1 VDPTRVPLEKLVG
14 NPENPR
20 ETLGDLQELAN
31 SLSTHGLRQP
41 LGVMTTDDFVR
52 VYPDHEAAVREAEFV
67 VINGNRRLAAAKE
80 AKLATLAVYVTELAD
95 DTAVQVAA
103 LVENIHRQDLSPL
116 DEAKAVQ
123 QLVKIYGSNA
133 EAARQLA
140 TNRQW
145 IGQRLALLGLVPEL
159 QNAVRTGELKIKE
172 ARRLGTLAPEEQQE
186 QWERFVNPVY
196 NEPAQPETDSGSEGS
211 SRVVNPV
218 DNHGPDDSAQKGAG
232 KVPDSSSTKDGA
244 LESDASPEAGNSSQE
259 HVQLTLEL
267 KWEPATAASEIVSAY
282 GRDRAS
288 ELAEA
293 IIAQL

>member
-1 VDPTRVPLEKLVG
+1 MDPTRVPLEKLVG
-14 NPENPR
+14 NPGNPR

-41 LGVMTTDDFVR
+41 LGVMTKDDFVR
-52 VYPDHEAAVREAEFV
+52 VYPEHEAAVGEADFV
-67 VINGNRRLAAAKE
+67 VINGNRRLAAARE
-80 AKLATLAVYVTELAD
+80 VELATLAVYVTELTD

-159 QNAVRTGELKIKE
+159 QDAVRTGELKIKE

-186 QWERFVNPVY
+186 QWERFVNPVD
-196 NEPAQPETDSGSEGS
+196 NEPAQPETDSSSEGS
-211 SRVVNPV
+211 SHVVNPV
-218 DNHGPDDSAQKGAG
+218 DNHGPDDSAQEDLG
-232 KVPDSSSTKDGA
+232 KAPDPGPTKDGT
-244 LESDASPEAGNSSQE
+244 PEQDVSSEAENSSQE
-259 HVQLTLEL
+259 PVQLTLEL
-267 KWEPATAASEIVSAY
+267 EWEPAMAASEIVSAY
-282 GRDRAS
+282 GRERAE
-288 ELAEA
+288 ELATA
-293 IIAQL
+293 ILERL